1 MRILAIEHELPT
13 PPHAKLAPLLR
24 DEAAGIWTLQK
35 RGLIRDIWF
44 TTADRR
50 AIILLECASAK
61 EARELLA
68 TLPLARHGLI
78 EFGVYELMSYDGY
91 ERLFATGAP
100 PPAARHEE
108 PPEY

>member
-24 DEAAGIWTLQK
+24 AEAAGVWALQK

-44 TTADRR
+44 TAADRR
-50 AIILLECASAK
+50 AILMLECPNAA
-61 EARELLA
+61 EHLA
-68 TLPLARHGLI
+68 TLPMVQYGLI
-78 EFGVYELMSYDGY
+78 EFGVYELAGYDGY
-91 ERLFATGAP
+91 ERLFATGAKP
-100 PPAARHEE
+100 SVVQSEE